1 MKMLNLSAHF
11 PILDVQ
17 GHLVYAANGNLVLGY
32 RVLLPEVYT
41 LGDADFEAMHRLWF
55 RAFKELP
62 SGVIVHKQDL
72 YRKAKYTSEELPQ
85 ATFLQKAT
93 HRYFKGRDYLQH
105 QSFLFFSWPADPNLK
120 LANYVNPFI
129 RVKKEIPEEMDHK
142 AKTFRAAVADAVAY
156 LGSSGKVSL
165 LPLEEKEFLAMT
177 RAYFNGYNEG
187 VDTDFQLER
196 QGIAAGAHY
205 FDVLALNNEAC
216 FGMGVQTSRIDPH
229 YSGED
234 FQFHQGFID
243 GLGLGLNCDHIV
255 NHILY
260 MDDKHRW
267 RRILE
272 KKIEALS
279 KSVHFG
285 TQNKVILTKIKALV
299 KTINE
304 DEEARI
310 IRGHLNVIFWADQKE
325 TLRHIASQIK
335 TECRE
340 LDIIPYAPQ
349 GETRK
354 AYFVNAYPCF
364 TSHFLEE
371 DLYVTD
377 LKHALCLWISTTNY
391 RSDPTG
397 ILFNDRA
404 WNLPVFKDVWDQK
417 KKRIKARNFAIF
429 APTGEGKSFLAN
441 HILRQ
446 YFEAG
451 VQLVIIDLGGSY
463 AKFAK
468 LYPEDHLLL
477 RYREGESLGIN
488 PFYKKTSGALPSD
501 RLEDLCVFLW
511 ELLGPSITVS
521 KAQEVALKKILVHY
535 YAEVLKGHSLSSLY
549 RFVEQHQKDLYT
561 RLAIAEKHFDL
572 HNFLHVLSQYVEGG
586 LYGFL
591 FASGADQAHILEE
604 KQLII
609 FELDE
614 VRQHKELLSIMLKL
628 IKTAIQRTIWQDRSK
643 RGIILFDEF
652 AKQLKFANVLESVEY
667 YYQAIRKQNGAIGII
682 LQSISQLPDTPASAS
697 ILENTQVLYSL
708 RNEKGYDPL
717 QKRLNLSGHDV
728 RQLRSLRNRLF
739 GVRKYT
745 EVFLK
750 IGKESNVYR
759 LEVPPEVYAA
769 YLTDGTES
777 EALMEGYRRYG
788 DMEKAITEF
797 LTRKANAQ

>member
-1 MKMLNLSAHF
+1 MKKLNLSTHF
-11 PILDVQ
+11 PILDSQ
-17 GHLVYAANGNLVLGY
+17 GHLVYAANGNLLLGY
-32 RVLLPEVYT
+32 RVTLPEVYT
-41 LGDADFEAMHRLWF
+41 LGEADFETLHRLWF

-62 SGVIVHKQDL
+62 SGIIVHKQDL
-72 YRKAKYTSEELPQ
+72 YRKAQYTAEALGQ
-85 ATFLQKAT
+85 KTFLQKAT
-93 HRYFKGRDYLQH
+93 HRYFKGRNYLQH
-105 QSFLFFSWPADPNLK
+105 QSFLFFSWPANANLK
-120 LANYVNPFI
+120 MMRYKNPFI
-129 RVKKEIPEEMDHK
+129 RIRKDLPKEMDHK
-142 AKTFRAAVADAVAY
+142 AKTFTAAVADAVAY
-156 LGSSGKVSL
+156 LCSSGKVQLS
-165 LPLEEKEFLAMT
+165 PLQQEAFPEMT
-177 RAYFNGYNEG
+177 CAYFNGYNEG
-187 VDTDFQLER
+187 FDTDFQLEK
-196 QGIAAGAHY
+196 QGLTAGAHY

-216 FGMGVQTSRIDPH
+216 FGANVQTSRIDPH

-243 GLGLGLNCDHIV
+243 GLGLGLNHDHIV

-260 MDDKHRW
+260 MDDRHRW
-267 RRILE
+267 RKILE

-279 KSVHFG
+279 KSIHFG
-285 TQNKVILTKIKALV
+285 TQNKVVLAKIKALLQ
-299 KTINE
+299 TINH

-335 TECRE
+335 TECRT
-340 LDIIPYAPQ
+340 LDILPYAPQ

-391 RSDPTG
+391 RSDTTG
-397 ILFNDRA
+397 ILFNDRT
-404 WNLPVFKDVWDQK
+404 WNLPVLKDVWDEQ

-468 LYPEDHLLL
+468 LYPNDHLLL

-488 PFYKKTSGALPSD
+488 PFYKRPSEVLSSD
-501 RLEDLCVFLW
+501 RLEDLCRFIW
-511 ELLGPSITVS
+511 ELLGPSKTVS
-521 KAQEVALKKILVHY
+521 KAQEVALKKILIHY
-535 YAEVLKGHSLSSLY
+535 YAQVPKAHSLSSLY
-549 RFVEQHQKDLYT
+549 RFVGQHEAVLHSKLS
-561 RLAIAEKHFDL
+561 IAEKHFDL

-586 LYGFL
+586 LYSFL
-591 FASGADQAHILEE
+591 FASGADQTHTLEE

-614 VRQHKELLSIMLKL
+614 VREHKELLSVMLKL
-628 IKTAIQRTIWQDRSK
+628 IKTAIRRTIWQDRSK

-652 AKQLKFANVLESVEY
+652 AKQLKFADVLESVEY

-708 RNEKGYDPL
+708 RNEKGYDAL

-728 RQLRSLRNRLF
+728 SQLRSLRNRLF
-739 GVRKYT
+739 GARKYT

-750 IGKESNVYR
+750 IGRESNVYR

-769 YLTDGTES
+769 YLTDGAES
-777 EALMEGYRRYG
+777 EALMESYRRHG

-797 LTRKANAQ
+797 VTLKASAQ